1 VDVNQIKIVTEIE
14 FNEIWQHLRTAIAH
28 LSTEVVMETA
38 DVIVIGSGQ
47 GGVPLA
53 ADFAKAEKN
62 VVLFERDALGGSCIN
77 YGCTPSKAFLAAAH
91 AAGRARLAAKLGIH
105 AQVEVDFPA
114 VMERTRSI
122 RSQFNQ
128 GTKRRLDSSGVR
140 VVCAEAAFTGE
151 RTVSGGGVTVQAPI
165 VVINT
170 GTSSTI
176 PDIPGLAETPYLTNR
191 NFFDL
196 QQMPSRLLVV
206 GGGYIALELG
216 QGMARLGSQ
225 TKLIVRSDRLL
236 AQEESD
242 VSAVLLD
249 AFKQDGIG
257 LHLNTMVK
265 EVAYTNGVF
274 TLTLDNGEVIDG
286 EALLIATGRKPNTGA
301 LNSAVTGVELDAQGF
316 IKIDDQFQT
325 TCPGIYAIGDVAK
338 QPAFTHVSW
347 EDYRRLKAILCC
359 EQRTRNDRVLGY
371 AVYTDPQVGR
381 VGMTLEQAQEQ
392 SIAAREV
399 TLPMAHIARS
409 IEWGHDL
416 GFYRMV
422 IDTQTNLILGATLV
436 GYEAAELVHVFLSLM
451 EAKATWQLLE
461 QSVHIHPTYG
471 EALPSLARLLIGE
484 DMPTCPN
491 M

>member
-1 VDVNQIKIVTEIE
+1 MDAQFT
-14 FNEIWQHLRTAIAH
+14 
-28 LSTEVVMETA
+28 TEVIMETA
-38 DVIVIGSGQ
+38 DLIVIGSGQ

-53 ADFAKAEKN
+53 ADFAKAGKN

-91 AAGRARLAAKLGIH
+91 AAGRARQAAKLGIH
-105 AQVEVDFPA
+105 AQVEVNFPV
-114 VMERTRSI
+114 VMERVRGI

-128 GTKRRLDSSGVR
+128 GTQRRLEAAGVR
-140 VVCAEAAFTGE
+140 VVCAEATFTGK
-151 RTVSGGGVTVQAPI
+151 RTVSGGGVTVQAPLI
-165 VVINT
+165 IINT

-176 PDIPGLAETPYLTNR
+176 PDTPGLAGTPYLTNR
-191 NFFDL
+191 NFFDV
-196 QQMPSRLLVV
+196 QQIPPRLLVV

-216 QGMARLGSQ
+216 QGMARLGSK
-225 TKLIVRSDRLL
+225 TELIVRGDRLL

-242 VSAVLLD
+242 VSAVLAD
-249 AFKQDGIG
+249 AFAQDGIG
-257 LHLNTMVK
+257 VHLNTTVQ
-265 EVAYTNGVF
+265 EIAYTNDVF
-274 TLTLDNGEVIDG
+274 TLTLNTGAVLEG
-286 EALLIATGRKPNTGA
+286 EALLVATGRKPNTGA
-301 LNSAVTGVELDAQGF
+301 LNTAVTGVELDAQGF
-316 IKIDDQFQT
+316 ININEQFQT
-325 TCPGIYAIGDVAK
+325 TCSGIYAIGDVAK

-347 EDYRRLKAILCC
+347 EDYRRLKAILCG
-359 EQRTRNDRVLGY
+359 EQRTRSDRVLGS
-371 AVYTDPQVGR
+371 AVYTEPQVGR
-381 VGMTLEQAQEQ
+381 VGMTLEQAQKQ
-392 SIAAREV
+392 GIAAREV

-471 EALPSLARLLIGE
+471 EALPSLARLLVGE

-491 M
+491 I

>member
-1 VDVNQIKIVTEIE
+1 
-14 FNEIWQHLRTAIAH
+14 
-28 LSTEVVMETA
+28 META

-53 ADFAKAEKN
+53 ADFAKAGKN
-62 VVLFERDALGGSCIN
+62 VILFERDALGGSCIN

-91 AAGRARLAAKLGIH
+91 AAGRARQAAKLGIH
-105 AQVEVDFPA
+105 AQVKVDFSA
-114 VMERTRSI
+114 VMERVRGI

-128 GTKRRLDSSGVR
+128 GTKRRLESAGVK

-176 PDIPGLAETPYLTNR
+176 PDFPGLAGTPYLTNR
-191 NFFDL
+191 NFFDV
-196 QQMPSRLLVV
+196 QQMPPRLLVV

-216 QGMARLGSQ
+216 QGLARLGSQ
-225 TKLIVRSDRLL
+225 TELIVRGDRLL

-257 LHLNTMVK
+257 LHFNTTVQQ
-265 EVAYTNGVF
+265 VAYTNGVF
-274 TLTLDNGEVIDG
+274 TLTLNNGKALDG
-286 EALLIATGRKPNTGA
+286 EALLIAIGRKPNTGA
-301 LNSAVTGVELDAQGF
+301 LNAAVTGVELDAQGF
-316 IKIDDQFQT
+316 IKIDDRFQT
-325 TCPGIYAIGDVAK
+325 TCSGIYAIGDAAK

-347 EDYRRLKAILCC
+347 EDYRRLKAILCG

-371 AVYTDPQVGR
+371 AVYTEPQVGR
-381 VGMTLEQAQEQ
+381 VGMKLEQAQKQ
-392 SIAAREV
+392 GTA
-399 TLPMAHIARS
+399 TLPMAHIARG

-422 IDTQTNLILGATLV
+422 IDTHTNLILGATLV

-451 EAKATWQLLE
+451 EAGATWQVLE

-471 EALPSLARLLIGE
+471 EALPSLARLLVGD

-491 M
+491 V

>member
-1 VDVNQIKIVTEIE
+1 
-14 FNEIWQHLRTAIAH
+14 
-28 LSTEVVMETA
+28 METV
-38 DVIVIGSGQ
+38 DIIVIGSGQ

-53 ADFAKAEKN
+53 ADFAKAGKN

-91 AAGRARLAAKLGIH
+91 AAGRARQATKLGIH
-105 AQVEVDFPA
+105 AQVEVDFSA
-114 VMERTRSI
+114 VMERVRGI

-128 GTKRRLDSSGVR
+128 GTKRRLESAGVK
-140 VVCAEAAFTGE
+140 VICAEATFTGE
-151 RTVSGGGVTVQAPI
+151 RMVSGGGMTIQAPI

-176 PDIPGLAETPYLTNR
+176 PNLPGLAGTPYLTNR

-196 QQMPSRLLVV
+196 QQLPPRLLVV

-216 QGMARLGSQ
+216 QGLARLGSQ
-225 TKLIVRSDRLL
+225 TELIVRGDRLL
-236 AQEESD
+236 AQEEADVSD
-242 VSAVLLD
+242 VLAD

-257 LHLNTMVK
+257 LHLNTTVQQ
-265 EVAYTNGVF
+265 VAFTNGVF
-274 TLTLDNGEVIDG
+274 TLTLDNGEVLDG
-286 EALLIATGRKPNTGA
+286 EALLIATGREPNTGT
-301 LNSAVTGVELDAQGF
+301 LNTAVTDVELDAQGF

-338 QPAFTHVSW
+338 QPAFTHVAW
-347 EDYRRLKAILCC
+347 EDYRRLKAILCG
-359 EQRTRNDRVLGY
+359 ERRTRNDRVLGY
-371 AVYTDPQVGR
+371 AVYTEPQVGR
-381 VGMTLEQAQEQ
+381 VGMTLEQAQNQ
-392 SIAAREV
+392 GIVAREV
-399 TLPMAHIARS
+399 TLPMAHIARG

-422 IDTQTNLILGATLV
+422 IDPQTNLILGATLV
-436 GYEAAELVHVFLSLM
+436 GYEAAELVHVFLPLM

-471 EALPSLARLLIGE
+471 EALPSLARLLVGD

-491 M
+491 I